1 MENIIVSSKL
11 DGQRGKSLYC
21 MVDKGRMYYMLFSF
35 VLLFVS
41 FSLTASAQTVDDNQ
55 SRLAVLQAEAEAKAK
70 AAQEAAKAAQEAAK
84 AAQEAA
90 EAAAAEAR
98 KAAEEEVAKAR
109 KAAEAEVAK
118 ARKAAEANAAEVRK
132 AAEKVRVDAVEKT
145 DKAEVNTE
153 VTIENKQHKENSG
166 ITDAES
172 KVDGVNNWKA
182 PEESD
187 ISTVKENT
195 ITEAETELNDKYLAL
210 DAVPV
215 VDGDVCWKLSINVPG
230 KSSSQIYKEMLSYYN
245 TLTKGKDML
254 ERSKI
259 ALVNEN
265 EHKIAVVMQ
274 EWLVFSHTFI
284 SLDRA
289 ELNYVLQTVC
299 TDEHLE
305 VIMQRVNYT
314 YTQGNKTERYKAE
327 EWITDDLAVN
337 KKHTRLYPICGKFRK
352 KTIDRKDELF
362 KDIKAYIL

>member
-11 DGQRGKSLYC
+11 DGQNRKCHYS
-21 MVDKGRMYYMLFSF
+21 MVGKGRMYFLFLSF

-41 FSLTASAQTVDDNQ
+41 FSLAASAQSVDDSQ
-55 SRLAVLQAEAEAKAK
+55 SRLSVLQAEAEAKAK

-98 KAAEEEVAKAR
+98 KAAEKMR
-109 KAAEAEVAK
+109 AEADET
-118 ARKAAEANAAEVRK
+118 RK
-132 AAEKVRVDAVEKT
+132 AAEKVSVEATENARESEANTKDVIENIQSKEDSGVT
-145 DKAEVNTE
+145 DKTREE
-153 VTIENKQHKENSG
+153 DVT
-166 ITDAES
+166 
-172 KVDGVNNWKA
+172 NNWKA
-182 PEESD
+182 PEESE
-187 ISTVKENT
+187 IAIVKE
-195 ITEAETELNDKYLAL
+195 ETRKEDDTQLNDKYLAM

-215 VDGDVCWKLSINVPG
+215 VDGDVCWKLSLDVPG
-230 KSSSQIYKEMLSYYN
+230 KSSSQIYKEMLSFYN
-245 TLTKGKDML
+245 TLTRGKDML

-314 YTQGNKTERYKAE
+314 YTQGNKTERLFR
-327 EWITDDLAVN
+327 ILP
-337 KKHTRLYPICGKFRK
+337 TRLMQSLRQRK
-352 KTIDRKDELF
+352 
-362 KDIKAYIL
+362 

>member
-11 DGQRGKSLYC
+11 DGQNRKCHYSMVGKG
-21 MVDKGRMYYMLFSF
+21 KMYFLFLSF

-41 FSLTASAQTVDDNQ
+41 FSLAASAQSVDDSQ
-55 SRLAVLQAEAEAKAK
+55 SRLSVLQAEAEAKAK

-98 KAAEEEVAKAR
+98 KAAEKVSVEATENAR
-109 KAAEAEVAK
+109 E
-118 ARKAAEANAAEVRK
+118 AEANTKDVIENIQSKEDSGV
-132 AAEKVRVDAVEKT
+132 T
-145 DKAEVNTE
+145 DKTREE
-153 VTIENKQHKENSG
+153 DVT
-166 ITDAES
+166 
-172 KVDGVNNWKA
+172 NNWKA
-182 PEESD
+182 PEESE
-187 ISTVKENT
+187 IAIVKE
-195 ITEAETELNDKYLAL
+195 ETRKEDDTQLNDKYLAM

-215 VDGDVCWKLSINVPG
+215 VDGDVCWKLSLDVPG
-230 KSSSQIYKEMLSYYN
+230 KSSSQIYKEMLSFYN
-245 TLTKGKDML
+245 TLTRGKDML

-327 EWITDDLAVN
+327 EWITDDVAVN

>member
-11 DGQRGKSLYC
+11 DGQNRKCHYSMVGKG
-21 MVDKGRMYYMLFSF
+21 KMYFLFLSF

-41 FSLTASAQTVDDNQ
+41 FSLAASAQSVDDSQ
-55 SRLAVLQAEAEAKAK
+55 SRLSVLQAEAEAKAK

-98 KAAEEEVAKAR
+98 KAAEKMR
-109 KAAEAEVAK
+109 AEAE
-118 ARKAAEANAAEVRK
+118 ETRK
-132 AAEKVRVDAVEKT
+132 AAEKVSVEATENAREAEANTKDVIENIQSKEDSGVT
-145 DKAEVNTE
+145 DKTREE
-153 VTIENKQHKENSG
+153 DVT
-166 ITDAES
+166 
-172 KVDGVNNWKA
+172 NNWKA
-182 PEESD
+182 PEESE
-187 ISTVKENT
+187 IAIVKE
-195 ITEAETELNDKYLAL
+195 ETRKEDDTQLNDKYLAM

-215 VDGDVCWKLSINVPG
+215 VDGDVCWKLSLDVPG
-230 KSSSQIYKEMLSYYN
+230 KSSSQIYKEMLSFYN
-245 TLTKGKDML
+245 TLTRGKDML

-289 ELNYVLQTVC
+289 ELNYVLHTVC

-327 EWITDDLAVN
+327 EWITDDVAVN

>member
-11 DGQRGKSLYC
+11 DGQNRKCHYSMVGKG
-21 MVDKGRMYYMLFSF
+21 KMYFLFLSF

-41 FSLTASAQTVDDNQ
+41 FSLAASAQSVDDSQ
-55 SRLAVLQAEAEAKAK
+55 SRLSVLQAEAEPKAK

-98 KAAEEEVAKAR
+98 KAAEKVSVEATENAR
-109 KAAEAEVAK
+109 E
-118 ARKAAEANAAEVRK
+118 AEANTKDVIENIQSKEDSGV
-132 AAEKVRVDAVEKT
+132 T
-145 DKAEVNTE
+145 DKTREE
-153 VTIENKQHKENSG
+153 DVT
-166 ITDAES
+166 
-172 KVDGVNNWKA
+172 NNWKA
-182 PEESD
+182 PEESE
-187 ISTVKENT
+187 IAIVKE
-195 ITEAETELNDKYLAL
+195 ETRKEDDTQLNDKYLAM

-215 VDGDVCWKLSINVPG
+215 VDGDVCWKLSLDVPG
-230 KSSSQIYKEMLSYYN
+230 KSSSQIYKEMLSFYN
-245 TLTKGKDML
+245 TLTRGKDML

-327 EWITDDLAVN
+327 EWITDDVAVN